1 MTYIVLARK
10 YRPQRFDDLIG
21 QEAIATTL
29 KNAIASHRVAHAYL
43 FTGPRGVGKTSLAR
57 IFAKAL
63 NCKTGPTPT
72 PCSKCQACQ
81 DIEGGS
87 SLDVIEIDGASNRGI
102 DDVRAIRENVKFA
115 PANGKFKIYI
125 IDEVHQIT
133 QDGFNALL
141 KTLEEPPPHVK
152 FIFATTAPQ
161 KVPPTI
167 LSRCQRFDF
176 KRIPIPQIVDVLTNI
191 TKKEKFKI
199 SQDALLEIAKIA
211 DGSLRDSQSLLD
223 QVASFSKEKITFE
236 DVSEALGLLSEE
248 EFIHLFQAIADKDAS
263 FVLEKVNEVIEKGKD
278 PIYFLERC
286 LEHVRNLMIVN
297 ASPNLS
303 KLIDT
308 QDTHKESLKKQSQ
321 SFSRQDLFYL
331 FSVISKGIQNIKW
344 SNVKRVALEMS
355 LLKCTLREPMMSLN
369 EVKNESKPKS
379 ATPRTAP
386 PKTAVN
392 TKKSDSVKT
401 PVIAKTT
408 APKTQTG
415 QSPKAEIDNDAAVAL
430 DEIWPNF
437 MKRIKS
443 EKMSAASY
451 LMEAKPVEENDGTV
465 VIGFPGD
472 FSFHAEALATDE
484 NLKLLEKHISE
495 LLDKETRIKFI
506 LHGDSGKPEE
516 TEGSS
521 EMSQDKEEDKPIL
534 KSAAGIFG
542 GRIVKR

>member
-1 MTYIVLARK
+1 MKLKTPVVFLLRRRRLALCLPWVLTATMAG
-10 YRPQRFDDLIG
+10 QAAA
-21 QEAIATTL
+21 QEAVPSTPYTSLPNVDVNISDGSVELSLEDAILISLRRNLGLQVQRIRRQQAIEGVELSRGIFDLGLGSTASFSSSSQPAASQLQGADVSKSETQVLNFSLDQLTPAGGTVSFEFNNARQESNNIFFSINPSFTVNMDALFSQPLLAGFGKTVTKRRILIA
-29 KNAIASHRVAHAYL
+29 
-43 FTGPRGVGKTSLAR
+43 PRGVGKTSLAR

-72 PCSKCQACQ
+72 PCSKCQVCQ

-176 KRIPIPQIVDVLTNI
+176 KRIPTPQIVDVLTNI

-248 EFIHLFQAIADKDAS
+248 E
-263 FVLEKVNEVIEKGKD
+263 
-278 PIYFLERC
+278 P
-286 LEHVRNLMIVN
+286 
-297 ASPNLS
+297 
-303 KLIDT
+303 
-308 QDTHKESLKKQSQ
+308 
-321 SFSRQDLFYL
+321 
-331 FSVISKGIQNIKW
+331 
-344 SNVKRVALEMS
+344 
-355 LLKCTLREPMMSLN
+355 
-369 EVKNESKPKS
+369 
-379 ATPRTAP
+379 TA
-386 PKTAVN
+386 
-392 TKKSDSVKT
+392 
-401 PVIAKTT
+401 
-408 APKTQTG
+408 
-415 QSPKAEIDNDAAVAL
+415 
-430 DEIWPNF
+430 
-437 MKRIKS
+437 R
-443 EKMSAASY
+443 
-451 LMEAKPVEENDGTV
+451 
-465 VIGFPGD
+465 
-472 FSFHAEALATDE
+472 
-484 NLKLLEKHISE
+484 
-495 LLDKETRIKFI
+495 R
-506 LHGDSGKPEE
+506 
-516 TEGSS
+516 
-521 EMSQDKEEDKPIL
+521 
-534 KSAAGIFG
+534 
-542 GRIVKR
+542 